1 MRATTDTA
9 HRTIDLTT
17 DSTPGMTRVASNRRA
32 LDAASRAN
40 AVAAFAATRRRRALR
55 ATADTA
61 ADAAMATGGLAIVNV
76 ALNLKLGLPG
86 GAAGLA
92 MGAALLGI
100 GAAIA
105 LMRRGRRGGT
115 DPATAAMPVRV
126 IVLERPRPQ
135 TVIDLD
141 VVQDAH
147 HVA

>member
-1 MRATTDTA
+1 MRATTHTA

-17 DSTPGMTRVASNRRA
+17 DEPRLVPNRRA
-32 LDAASRAN
+32 LDAASRDT
-40 AVAAFAATRRRRALR
+40 AVAAFRATRRRRAAR

-61 ADAAMATGGLAIVNV
+61 ADAAMASGGLAIANV

-92 MGAALLGI
+92 MGAALLAI

-105 LMRRGRRGGT
+105 LMRRGRGGGD
-115 DPATAAMPVRV
+115 DPATARTPVRV
-126 IVLERPRPQ
+126 IVLDRPAPR

-141 VVQDAH
+141 AAEDVH